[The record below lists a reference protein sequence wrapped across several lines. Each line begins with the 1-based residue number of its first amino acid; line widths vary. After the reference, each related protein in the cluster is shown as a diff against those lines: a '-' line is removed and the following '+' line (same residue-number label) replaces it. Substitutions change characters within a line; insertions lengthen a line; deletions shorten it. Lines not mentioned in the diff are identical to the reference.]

1 MRWGW
6 ERLAAL
12 AGVVAVAL
20 WIAAVAVEESTTGA
34 EEDDAEGLLAR
45 YQNEADSVLASG
57 FLLQLGALF
66 FLVFLIALRS
76 RQFTGEGGSRPLTG
90 LAFAGG
96 VGVAL
101 FALAGPGAEMSAA
114 INEEEITAETALTL
128 SNVGDIFFIG
138 AELSAVP
145 FLAASGLLA
154 VRSRV
159 LPTWWGWL
167 SLVLALW
174 LLILPI
180 GWVAL
185 IFGFPLWVLL
195 TSVLLYLRPSTAPA
209 SAPAARS

>member
-12 AGVVAVAL
+12 AGIVAVAL
-20 WIAAVAVEESTTGA
+20 WIAGVAVEESTTGR

-45 YQNEADSVLASG
+45 YQNETDTVLASG

-76 RQFTGEGGSRPLTG
+76 RQFLAEGGSRPLTA
-90 LAFAGG
+90 LAFTGG

-101 FALAGPGAEMSAA
+101 FMLAAPGAEMSGA
-114 INEEEITAETALTL
+114 INKEEISAETALTL
-128 SNVGDIFFIG
+128 SNIGDIFFIG

-154 VRSRV
+154 VRMRA
-159 LPTWWGWL
+159 LPAWWGWL

-174 LLILPI
+174 LVILPI
-180 GWVAL
+180 GWAAL

-195 TSVLLYLRPSTAPA
+195 TSVLLYLRPSTAPV
-209 SAPAARS
+209 STPATTS

>member
-12 AGVVAVAL
+12 AGIVAVAL
-20 WIAAVAVEESTTGA
+20 WIAAVAVEESTTGP
-34 EEDDAEGLLAR
+34 EDDDAEGLLAR
-45 YQNEADSVLASG
+45 FQNEADTVLASG

-66 FLVFLIALRS
+66 FLVFLVALRS
-76 RQFTGEGGSRPLTG
+76 RQFVGEGGSGTLTA

-101 FALAGPGAEMSAA
+101 FMLAAPGAEMSAA
-114 INEEEITAETALTL
+114 INEEELTAETALTL
-128 SNVGDIFFIG
+128 NNVGDIFFLG

-154 VRSRV
+154 VRRRV
-159 LPTWWGWL
+159 MPVWWGWL
-167 SLVLALW
+167 SLVVALW

-180 GWVAL
+180 GWAAL
-185 IFGFPLWVLL
+185 IFAFPLWVLL
-195 TSVLLYLRPSTAPA
+195 TSVLLYLRPSTTPA
-209 SAPAARS
+209 STPAARS